1 MWPSLQGYE
10 AAYHKYLAQ
19 VLEQTGMQQISAPVS
34 SSCIRIGGK
43 VNLSLFPPIYH
54 HLEQN
59 SQSSKKKGQRDPLR
73 VKWESLKN
81 HKNEE
86 VLYL

>member
-19 VLEQTGMQQISAPVS
+19 VLAQTGMQQISAPVS

-43 VNLSLFPPIYH
+43 VDLSLFPPN
-54 HLEQN
+54 LP
-59 SQSSKKKGQRDPLR
+59 SP
-73 VKWESLKN
+73 
-81 HKNEE
+81 
-86 VLYL
+86 